1 MVQTVEEFTDVRIDH
16 VVLVDFGGFQQ
27 IVDALGGIDIEVE
40 QDFKSIH
47 EPFRVFTKGQM
58 HMDGAEALDYAR
70 QRYQFADGDFAR
82 IRHQQQV
89 IKAILDKA
97 ASGGMLSSPAS
108 VNDFVKATA
117 DSVSVDKTLSIIDLA
132 TQMRNVRGGN
142 LTFLTTPTTGTGTR
156 GDQSVV
162 LADDEKA
169 KALYDAVRKDS
180 VPDILASAQQK

>member
-1 MVQTVEEFTDVRIDH
+1 
-16 VVLVDFGGFQQ
+16 
-27 IVDALGGIDIEVE
+27 
-40 QDFKSIH
+40 
-47 EPFRVFTKGQM
+47 
-58 HMDGAEALDYAR
+58 MDGATALDYAR

-117 DSVSVDKTLSIIDLA
+117 SSVSVDKTLSIVDLA

-142 LTFLTTPTTGTGTR
+142 LTFLTTPTTGTGTI

-169 KALYDAVRKDS
+169 KALYEAVRKDS
-180 VPDILASAQQK
+180 VPDILASAKK